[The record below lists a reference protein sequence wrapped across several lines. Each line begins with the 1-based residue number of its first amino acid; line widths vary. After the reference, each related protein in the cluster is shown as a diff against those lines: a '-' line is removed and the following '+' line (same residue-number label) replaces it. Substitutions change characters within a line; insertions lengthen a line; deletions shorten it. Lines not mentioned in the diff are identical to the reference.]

1 MMKQRILLRLFD
13 GVKQKIIL
21 KVNKMINTKT
31 LSIILI
37 PLLLLCLL
45 PMPYWYYQLVRVVST
60 FIFAY
65 IAYQERG
72 NQMMWIFIGLAIL
85 FQPIEKIA
93 LGRTLWNIIDFLVA
107 LFLVWHCYLKRE

>member
-1 MMKQRILLRLFD
+1 MK
-13 GVKQKIIL
+13 
-21 KVNKMINTKT
+21 NTKI

-37 PLLLLCLL
+37 PVLLLCLL
-45 PMPYWYYQLVRVVST
+45 PMPYGYYQLVRVVST

-93 LGRTLWNIIDFLVA
+93 LGRTLWNIIDILVA
-107 LFLVWHCYLKRE
+107 VFLLWYSYTKNRD